1 MYEIVYQNSDG
12 EQLTFGLRPPFT
24 VSKKTGFGAVE
35 NAITTE
41 EQYGLDG
48 AILVSERLDK
58 RDLTIKGTVIGK
70 SPSDLYELQHEMI
83 RVLNPKVAGSL
94 IYRISDKEYQIDV
107 LVVKA
112 PEMDEATK
120 NTTIEYTC
128 SFLALDP
135 YWRDMSIYNKLIPLA
150 VATKKH
156 FWPLNITPNYE
167 FSSLKSGEIVPVKN
181 DGDVAVGGTFYF
193 TLGAEATNPE
203 VYNVIAQEF
212 FRFKG
217 SFDAGTR
224 FRLVTTRG
232 LKEAVMTD
240 PYGVETNAMPLR
252 DPDSTFL
259 QLEKGLNYFQVRATT
274 GIGNVVVQLDFQPL
288 VGGV

>member
-1 MYEIVYQNSDG
+1 MYEIVYKNSDG
-12 EQLTFGLRPPFT
+12 AQLVFGIQPPFT
-24 VSKKTGFGAVE
+24 VSNKTGFGAVE

-48 AILVSERLDK
+48 VILVSERLAK
-58 RDLTIKGTVIGK
+58 RDLTIKGTLIGT
-70 SPSDLYELQHEMI
+70 SPEYLSILQHEMI
-83 RVLNPKVAGSL
+83 KILNPKTPGSL
-94 IYRISDKEYQIDV
+94 TYRAFDKEYQIDV

-112 PEMDEATK
+112 PEMDDPIK
-120 NTTIEYTC
+120 NTTTTYTC

-135 YWRDMSIYNKLIPLA
+135 YWRDMSIYNTLIPLA

-156 FWPLNITPNYE
+156 FWPLAITTGYE
-167 FSSLKSGEIVPVKN
+167 FSTLKSGEIIPVVN

-193 TLGAEATNPE
+193 SLGAEATDPE
-203 VYNVIAQEF
+203 VYNVITQEF

-217 SFDAGTR
+217 SYQAGTK
-224 FRLVTTRG
+224 FKLVTTRG

-240 PYGVETNAMPLR
+240 PNGVESNAMPLR

-259 QLEKGLNYFQVRATT
+259 QLAKGDNYFQVKATS
-274 GIGNVVVQLDFQPL
+274 GIGNVIVQLDFQPL

>member
-1 MYEIVYQNSDG
+1 MYEITYQNS
-12 EQLTFGLRPPFT
+12 ENARIVFGIQPPFT
-24 VSKKTGFGAVE
+24 VSNKTGFGAVE
-35 NAITTE
+35 NTITTE

-48 AILVSERLDK
+48 VILVSERLDK
-58 RDLTIKGTVIGK
+58 RDLTIKGTVIGT
-70 SPSDLYELQHEMI
+70 SPEDLFNLQHQMVQ
-83 RVLNPKVAGSL
+83 VLNPKTPGTL
-94 IYRISDKEYQIDV
+94 TYRAFDHEYQIDV

-112 PEMDEATK
+112 PEMNEAVK
-120 NTTIEYTC
+120 NTNTTYTC

-156 FWPLNITPNYE
+156 FWPLEITSSYE
-167 FSSLKSGEIVPVKN
+167 FATFKSGEIVPVNN

-193 TLGAEATNPE
+193 TLGSEATDPE
-203 VYNVIAQEF
+203 VYNVITQEF

-217 SFDAGTR
+217 SYPAGTR

-232 LKEAVMTD
+232 QKEAVMTD
-240 PYGVETNAMPLR
+240 PNGTESNAMPLR

-259 QLEKGLNYFQVRATT
+259 QLAKGDNYFQVKATS
-274 GIGNVVVQLDFQPL
+274 GIGNVIVQLDFQPL